1 MHEQKSMSLTF
12 INKPSNSTIY
22 PEYSLLDYK
31 TLLEIQLDF
40 LHDMDLT
47 TQQMKKKKR
56 TFKRWG
62 IMEKLRIATVHS
74 ETTSNFLLRENIEV
88 GP

>member
-1 MHEQKSMSLTF
+1 MHCEEPSPKLTNTSFLQFGHFKVMHEQKSMSLTF

-40 LHDMDLT
+40 LHDIDLT

-62 IMEKLRIATVHS
+62 IMEKL
-74 ETTSNFLLRENIEV
+74 
-88 GP
+88 